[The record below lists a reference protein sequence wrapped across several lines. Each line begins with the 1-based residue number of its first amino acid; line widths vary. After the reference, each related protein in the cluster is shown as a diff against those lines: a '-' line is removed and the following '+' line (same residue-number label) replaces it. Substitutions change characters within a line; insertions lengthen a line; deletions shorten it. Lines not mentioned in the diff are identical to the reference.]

1 MHACPTDHPALPLL
15 FDSAVP
21 DNPVLWAVLKGRH
34 AGRAWVDDL
43 HNPSQCVLRT
53 DATLTFTSRQIDQAF
68 LEAALA
74 QARRLGAVWL
84 VWSPATS
91 PKLRAPEADDTTKRF
106 EFFDCD
112 PRSRELADLRGRILD
127 GFEIRPIDR
136 ALLERCAWREDMEFF
151 CGSLDNFL
159 VNGIGLCMMHG
170 AEIIVEAYASSLGE
184 MQAEIGAI
192 TRAAYRG
199 RGYAPIACAYLIQ
212 VCDRRGYQP
221 YWSCDVDNPASIRV
235 AQKLGF
241 RQQKAYQILEYSALT
256 S

>member
-15 FDSAVP
+15 FDPAVP

-34 AGRAWVDDL
+34 AGTAWVDDL

-53 DATLTFTSRQIDQAF
+53 DASLTFASRQIGQAF

-74 QARRLGAVWL
+74 QARRIGSVWL
-84 VWSPATS
+84 VWSPLMS
-91 PKLRAPEADDTTKRF
+91 SQLRAPEASATTKRF

-112 PRSRELADLRGRILD
+112 PRSRELADLRGRVPD

-159 VNGIGLCMMHG
+159 VHGLGLCMMHG

-199 RGYAPIACAYLIQ
+199 WGYALIACAHLIQ

-221 YWSCDVDNPASIRV
+221 YWSCDVDNLASIRV